1 MLTTSPCS
9 MASMATTQNTQ
20 STTVPEFDHAEVS
33 RLTSLIRHEL
43 STLVQDA
50 NRKRPLYSKSQ
61 TEAVARR
68 DASFKALSEF
78 VVHLDKLRKD

>member
-1 MLTTSPCS
+1 

-20 STTVPEFDHAEVS
+20 STTVPEFDRAEVS
-33 RLTSLIRHEL
+33 RLTSMIRHEL

-50 NRKRPLYSKSQ
+50 NRKRPFYSKSQ

-68 DASFKALSEF
+68 DARSEE
-78 VVHLDKLRKD
+78 HTSELQSH

>member
-1 MLTTSPCS
+1 

-20 STTVPEFDHAEVS
+20 STTVPEFDRAEVS
-33 RLTSLIRHEL
+33 RLTSMVRHEL

-50 NRKRPLYSKSQ
+50 NRKRPFYSKSQ

-68 DASFKALSEF
+68 DASFKALTEF
-78 VVHLDKLRKD
+78 VAHLDKLRKD